1 MIQVALEF
9 TGESKRH
16 LAQLE
21 RETPRT
27 FRAAVNAASNHAR
40 NRLRKVLREGGGHYG
55 VPKFAAHHQ
64 MTTLLHP
71 GRQMLG
77 ILADKNNIVKYRKG
91 DGQVIG
97 WVDGA
102 NGTGNL
108 AGWASSM
115 QGAAR
120 YEFKE
125 WQKSALH
132 RNNRALDG
140 YQIPAYYDRPARP
153 VIDPFAA
160 HLQRRFPGMVLGEFN
175 KAVESRLKK
184 GKAIS

>member
-21 RETPRT
+21 RETPKT
-27 FRAAVNAASNHAR
+27 FRAALNAASNHAR
-40 NRLRKVLREGGGHYG
+40 NRLRKILREGGGHYG
-55 VPKFAAHHQ
+55 VPRFAAHHP

-71 GRQMLG
+71 GCRMFGL
-77 ILADKNNIVKYRKG
+77 LANKYNIVRYRKG

-97 WVDGA
+97 WVDGG

-108 AGWASSM
+108 SGWASSM

-120 YEFKE
+120 YEFIE

-132 RNNRALDG
+132 RNNPALKG
-140 YQIPAYYDRPARP
+140 YKIPSYYDRPSRP

-160 HLQRRFPGMVLGEFN
+160 HLQRSFPSMVLGEFN
-175 KAVESRLKK
+175 KAVARRLKK
-184 GKAIS
+184 GKAVT